1 MRRLPMN
8 RLLLAVVAFALL
20 ASASAFGAATLDL
33 TAASAGHQHGHRKAR
48 KRHADPS
55 HRKRGKRHGKQPK
68 RHRRR
73 KKHHSKR
80 HHKVTKI
87 FTTTPTQPIVA
98 AAPAA
103 ALAPSIGATLPTTSP
118 PAESVGSPEPPGPV
132 PTPPHNIA
140 LPSISGTPTEGDTL
154 TASNGNWEGS
164 PTSYIYQWQDC
175 TGASCTKISGATT
188 STHKLTTSDVGH
200 TLTVIVTATNA
211 GGSTPATSPA
221 TAKVAAKPA
230 RPAALKNTAL
240 PAIEGTAIEGDT
252 LAATDGNWEGSPTSY
267 IYQWQDCISRTT
279 GCTAIGGATASTYD
293 LTADDVGL
301 VIRVVVTATNEGEST
316 SATSRATAEV
326 TAATSPP
333 PPPPTNTA
341 LPSISGTPIEG
352 DTLTASNGNWEG
364 SPTSYAYQWQDC
376 NSQGEACTKISGAMT
391 STHRLTASDAGHTIT
406 VLVTATNEGG
416 STSVTSPTT
425 AVVTSKTPPAAP
437 KNTAL
442 PAISGTPTEGDTLK
456 ATAGTWEG
464 SPTSYAYQW
473 QDCTGAS
480 CTKISGATTS
490 THKLTTS
497 DVGHTLTVIV
507 TATNA
512 GGSTPATSPATATVA
527 EAASPPLSP
536 PTNTA
541 LPAISGTPTEGE
553 TLTATAGTWEGSPT
567 SYAYQWQDCTGASC
581 TKISGA
587 TTSTHKLT
595 TSDVGHTLTVIVTA
609 TNEGGS
615 TPATSTP
622 TATIAKAVTD
632 VGCTTTIGSGLQAA
646 IEKASAG
653 STICLEAGNYGEIG
667 VSTSKSGMVTIE
679 PASGVSQSQAV
690 LGFTNVKTSSDL
702 TFEGLTI
709 AGGNNGS
716 ESSPATHIHWIGD
729 AFTSG
734 LCIQTPTSANIDV
747 LVESSTFVDID
758 TPGCGNEGRLQ
769 VNGDNKNVS
778 GTNGVVISH
787 DLFETASP
795 RGCTDG
801 VNITGG
807 ASGTVIGPGDE
818 FSGMEQ
824 GSCDPEHV
832 DPIQFYGGPDTTV
845 TGDYFHGN
853 SDGIMSP
860 DGNGSPMTV
869 TNNVFDTD
877 GEYPNQIVI
886 GGGGGDVIEHN
897 TFGNGA
903 GIRIGSVNV
912 GPTADDETIRNNII
926 TGELDLT
933 EGQSSSG
940 WSIEYNLVEGA
951 TIGSHGI
958 DGRPAYVGGGSEPS
972 TWAGWE
978 LTSTSPGHDAASNGT
993 NIGANYFGS

>member
-1 MRRLPMN
+1 MRRLPID

-20 ASASAFGAATLDL
+20 ASASAFGDAALNLNATL
-33 TAASAGHQHGHRKAR
+33 ASHQRGHRKAR
-48 KRHADPS
+48 KRHAASGHRRSGKTHGKRPKH
-55 HRKRGKRHGKQPK
+55 HRK
-68 RHRRR
+68 
-73 KKHHSKR
+73 KKHHSRR

-87 FTTTPTQPIVA
+87 VTTTPTQPTVA

-103 ALAPSIGATLPTTSP
+103 ALIPAIGSTLLANPGLS
-118 PAESVGSPEPPGPV
+118 ELVGSSEPVGPV
-132 PTPPHNIA
+132 PALPHNTT
-140 LPSISGTPTEGDTL
+140 LPAITGTTTEGDTL
-154 TASNGNWEGS
+154 TTTTGAWEGS
-164 PTSYIYQWQDC
+164 PTSYTYQWQDC
-175 TGASCTKISGATT
+175 TGATCTKISGAST
-188 STHKLTTSDVGH
+188 STHQLTASDVGH
-200 TLTVIVTATNA
+200 TITVIVTATNA
-211 GGSTPATSPA
+211 GGSTPATSAPTTKVATKPSRPA
-221 TAKVAAKPA
+221 T
-230 RPAALKNTAL
+230 LKNTT
-240 PAIEGTAIEGDT
+240 PPTISGTAIEGDT
-252 LAATDGNWEGSPTSY
+252 LTATHGNWEGSPTAY
-267 IYQWQDCISRTT
+267 TYQWQDCIARTT
-279 GCTAIGGATASTYD
+279 RCTAISGVSTSTYELTAS
-293 LTADDVGL
+293 DVEFT
-301 VIRVVVTATNEGEST
+301 IRVVVTATNEEGST
-316 SATSRATAEV
+316 SATSHTTAVV
-326 TAATSPP
+326 TAAASPP
-333 PPPPTNTA
+333 PPPPPAPTNT
-341 LPSISGTPIEG
+341 
-352 DTLTASNGNWEG
+352 
-364 SPTSYAYQWQDC
+364 
-376 NSQGEACTKISGAMT
+376 
-391 STHRLTASDAGHTIT
+391 
-406 VLVTATNEGG
+406 
-416 STSVTSPTT
+416 
-425 AVVTSKTPPAAP
+425 TPPS
-437 KNTAL
+437 
-442 PAISGTPTEGDTLK
+442 ISGTPTEGDTLT
-456 ATAGTWEG
+456 ATAGTWAG
-464 SPTSYAYQW
+464 SPTSYTYQW
-473 QDCTGAS
+473 QDCTGAT
-480 CTKISGATTS
+480 CTKISGASTS
-490 THKLTTS
+490 THQLTAS
-497 DVGHTLTVIV
+497 DVGHTITVIV

-512 GGSTPATSPATATVA
+512 GGSTPATSAATATIA
-527 EAASPPLSP
+527 EAASPPPPPPPPPSP
-536 PTNTA
+536 PTNTT
-541 LPAISGTPTEGE
+541 LPSISGTSTEGD
-553 TLTATAGTWEGSPT
+553 TLKATAGSWAGSPT
-567 SYAYQWQDCTGASC
+567 SYTYQWQDCTGATC

-587 TTSTHKLT
+587 STSTHQLT
-595 TSDVGHTLTVIVTA
+595 ASDVGHTITVIVTA
-609 TNEGGS
+609 TNAGGS
-615 TPATSTP
+615 TPATSAA

-632 VGCTTTIGSGLQAA
+632 TGCTTSISSGLQTA
-646 IEKASAG
+646 IEQAAAG

-667 VSTSKSGMVTIE
+667 VNTSKSSMVTIE
-679 PASGVSQSQAV
+679 PANGISQSQVV
-690 LGFTNVKTSSDL
+690 LGFTDVKTSSNL

-709 AGGNNGS
+709 AGGNDGS

-747 LVESSTFVDID
+747 LVERNTFVDIN

-903 GIRIGSVNV
+903 SIRIGSVNV
-912 GPTADDETIRNNII
+912 GPTADNETIRNNII

-951 TIGSHGI
+951 MIGSHGI
-958 DGRPAYVGGGSEPS
+958 DSRPTYVGGGSEPS

-993 NIGANYFGS
+993 NIGTNYFGS